1 MGKATFE
8 AYGIE
13 EMTQSPPFKLY
24 ADWPVKRLGNI
35 CDAGGGG
42 VQTGPFGSQLH
53 KSDYVDEGI
62 PSIMP
67 VNIADNRI
75 VRDGIACITEE
86 DAERLSKYRVQKG
99 DIVYSRRGDVKR
111 RSLVREAE
119 EGWLCGTGCLRVRF
133 GEGVVDHTFASYYL
147 AHSDVQEWV
156 ARHAVG
162 ATMPNLNTSILS
174 SLPFVLPPLETQK
187 AIAHILGTLD
197 DKIELNRRMNETLE
211 AMAQALFKSWFVDFD
226 PVKAKM
232 EGRHPEGM
240 DAGTAALFPDKLVE
254 SELGLI
260 PEGWEVGSLKKVAKL
275 ETTTV
280 KPFNEPGRNWE
291 HYSIPAFD
299 AGKLPLNETGDE
311 IKSNK
316 YAVPSNCV
324 LASKLNPQFPRV
336 WLPKVQK
343 TESAICSTEFM
354 PFVPKVS
361 SDRPFL
367 YELFRSSRMQE
378 EIINKATGSTGSRQR
393 VKPKEIAVLPI
404 VVPTRPV
411 LDAFNILALPLHDK
425 EASAIESSGHLGK
438 VRDTLLPK
446 LISGELE
453 V

>member
-1 MGKATFE
+1 MDGNHGGIHPKGDDFVSSGVPFVAASDINNGSLSFRTCKYIKQSQASQLRKGFAEEGDVLLTHKATIGRT
-8 AYGIE
+8 AIVPKHKYPLIVL
-13 EMTQSPPFKLY
+13 TPQVTYYRVKDQSKLSNKFLKY
-24 ADWPVKRLGNI
+24 YFDSAEFQSILGNW
-35 CDAGGGG
+35 AGGGS
-42 VQTGPFGSQLH
+42 TRAYL
-53 KSDYVDEGI
+53 
-62 PSIMP
+62 SITNQHGLP
-67 VNIADNRI
+67 V
-75 VRDGIACITEE
+75 T
-86 DAERLSKYRVQKG
+86 
-99 DIVYSRRGDVKR
+99 
-111 RSLVREAE
+111 
-119 EGWLCGTGCLRVRF
+119 
-133 GEGVVDHTFASYYL
+133 
-147 AHSDVQEWV
+147 
-156 ARHAVG
+156 
-162 ATMPNLNTSILS
+162 
-174 SLPFVLPPLETQK
+174 LPPLETQK

-232 EGRHPEGM
+232 EGRQPEGM
-240 DAGTAALFPDKLVE
+240 DAETAALFPDKLVE

-260 PEGWEVGSLKKVAKL
+260 PEGWQVGSLKKVATL

-280 KPFNEPGRNWE
+280 KPFNEPGRTWE

-299 AGKLPLNETGDE
+299 TDKLPLNETGGE

-316 YAVPSNCV
+316 YAVPPNCV

-336 WLPKVQK
+336 WLPKVQR

-354 PFVPKVS
+354 PFVPKES

-378 EIINKATGSTGSRQR
+378 VIINKATGSTGSRQR

-404 VVPTRPV
+404 VVPTRSV
-411 LDAFNILALPLHDK
+411 LEAFNLLALPLQDK
-425 EASAIESSGHLGK
+425 EALAIESSGHLGK

-446 LISGELE
+446 LMSGELE